1 MGTVEDVIA
10 VARRELGVKESP
22 PNSNNVKYNT
32 WYYDRAVSGIQYA
45 WCMVFCQWVYKQ
57 CNVALPSGTASCT
70 AMLEAAKKA
79 TCLVQSNYQP
89 GDLVLFDFKGSRNA
103 PQHCGIL
110 VNANPRYD
118 IYECIEGNTAT
129 GNDADGGMV
138 MLRQRKLSQI
148 VGAVRPKFQNGR
160 EELDMTI
167 DEFISKL
174 TPQQANAILEKAR
187 TYLSSQPEPK
197 WSKDEKHWS
206 DATTKK
212 VVDGK
217 RPEDF
222 VKRDEVVAILGRTGN
237 L

>member
-1 MGTVEDVIA
+1 MGRVEDVIA
-10 VARRELGVKESP
+10 VARKELGVKESP

-32 WYYDRAVSGIQYA
+32 WYYDRVVSGIQYA

-57 CNVALPSGTASCT
+57 CNVSLPSGTASCT

-79 TCLVQSNYQP
+79 MCLVQSNYQP

-110 VNANPRYD
+110 VNAKPAYD
-118 IYECIEGNTAT
+118 IYECIEGNTSV
-129 GNDADGGMV
+129 GNDSDGGMV

-148 VGAVRPKFQNGR
+148 VGAVRPKFQNESEG
-160 EELDMTI
+160 LDMTI
-167 DEFISKL
+167 EEFVKSL
-174 TPQQANAILEKAR
+174 TPQQANMILEKAR
-187 TYLSSQPEPK
+187 SYLASQSEPK

-206 DATTKK
+206 EATSKK
-212 VVDGK
+212 IIDGS
-217 RPEDF
+217 RPEDLIR
-222 VKRDEVVAILGRTGN
+222 RDEVIAILGRSGK